1 MGRMQAKEMR
11 SLLADMDS
19 LLTWHL
25 RHNHYPPIP
34 LEMKETALAA
44 IECCLR
50 EEFDDE
56 VDLPDGV
63 VSRTHGKLVPA
74 RAVMDELHLWEF
86 VERGD
91 DNGPKIG
98 IVKAKDLGDSWAP
111 EDHLK

>member
-1 MGRMQAKEMR
+1 MGKRQAEEMR
-11 SLLADMDS
+11 SLLSDMDD

-50 EEFDDE
+50 GEYDDE

-63 VSRTHGKLVPA
+63 ESRTHGKLVPV
-74 RAVMDELHLWEF
+74 RVVMDELHLWEF

-91 DNGPKIG
+91 DVEP
-98 IVKAKDLGDSWAP
+98 
-111 EDHLK
+111 